1 MAITNQCP
9 LYPEPSFFNPDTYLS
24 ASNAA
29 HEKAQRAAEEG
40 RAEESVE
47 KIVLVDS

>member
-1 MAITNQCP
+1 M
-9 LYPEPSFFNPDTYLS
+9 PSLPRTFIFNTDTYLS

-47 KIVLVDS
+47 KIVVVDS